1 MFCQE
6 LVVLTMKTPQ
16 YHFQDYV
23 QITLQSLLIKKD
35 QPGLSSNVYSCP
47 LEFLHKSL
55 RSFISLTFLSTV
67 KPFKT

>member
-35 QPGLSSNVYSCP
+35 QPGLSSNVYRVSSQIITQ
-47 LEFLHKSL
+47 FY
-55 RSFISLTFLSTV
+55 FLSTV

>member
-6 LVVLTMKTPQ
+6 LIVLTMKTPQ

-35 QPGLSSNVYSCP
+35 QPGLSSNVYRVPSQIITQ
-47 LEFLHKSL
+47 FYFTNI
-55 RSFISLTFLSTV
+55 FINC
-67 KPFKT
+67 

>member
-23 QITLQSLLIKKD
+23 QITLKSLLIKKD
-35 QPGLSSNVYSCP
+35 QPGLSSNVYRVSSQIITQ
-47 LEFLHKSL
+47 FYFTNI
-55 RSFISLTFLSTV
+55 FINC
-67 KPFKT
+67 